1 MERIFPSRRWT
12 SATRPGKPERPSSS
26 SRVMSAAEYSG
37 GPSGLRRRRRRS
49 RLGALFRQA
58 QLRQRLQG
66 GVQPH
71 PVPAQGPPGRVWCG
85 GTPVTQQPQ
94 VEQRRVSVPGAQQ
107 PVRRRTGHRYDLSRQ
122 QQLLCHGRPSLRRYC
137 VSIISQP
144 SVVVHKKHLRAFRS
158 AALRYCF
165 ASPGI
170 CRLHRNQSSHSRCW
184 ACGLF
189 CRESSSS

>member
-37 GPSGLRRRRRRS
+37 GPSGLRRAPEEEPAGRFVPPGPAAPAPPGRR
-49 RLGALFRQA
+49 
-58 QLRQRLQG
+58 
-66 GVQPH
+66 
-71 PVPAQGPPGRVWCG
+71 PAAPRPSAGPPGRVWCG